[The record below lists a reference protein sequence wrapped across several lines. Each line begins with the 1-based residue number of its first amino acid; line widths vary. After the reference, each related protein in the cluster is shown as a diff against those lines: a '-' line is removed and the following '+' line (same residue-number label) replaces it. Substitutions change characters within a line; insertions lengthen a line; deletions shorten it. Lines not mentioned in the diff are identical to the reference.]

1 MSIKKLFGSTDK
13 SRNYLAETDEKNAF
27 KDVESAKNMQEIA
40 IRQETFVPQIDYSR
54 PENFAKFGSAYQ
66 YYKSAVER
74 IVDFYP
80 YDGSDYEFNQ
90 FYNKSLD
97 IEKYIFNN
105 LYPRTNGYANLD
117 SSSYIDLSGGP
128 HSSSATT
135 TAGLFKDPHSSKRAS
150 SNIYD
155 VDIYATEGLPTD
167 YGSGTRESNLRA
179 NFDTGVT
186 VEFWLKS
193 KDLAADANSVVFDM
207 WNNNAS
213 GTLDSG
219 RLTIEILSASSGTPF
234 RFTAQSGAI
243 SGTLFQQSVGQTIA
257 STTLDSFNHYAFVF
271 QNSGSYFVTKLYLNG
286 YLNDTV
292 TSVASR
298 ALGELPSKDMQA
310 RIGSFLTVPFRADAA
325 ASTRAAG
332 THLLTGSVDEF
343 RYWKVARNGEDIG
356 RNWFTHVRGGT
367 NTDISNTTLGVYY
380 KFNEGT
386 TDDSTIDSR
395 VLDYSGRL
403 SNGAWTGTPS
413 RTLSSAIVET
423 SASAAEFKDPI
434 IYSTH
439 PEVVTLKNGLLNSG
453 SWHDGNNNASFH
465 SLIPS
470 WVIEEHETLG
480 NANPEIISH
489 IIGSYFDK
497 LYMQISALTTFK
509 QLQNTSAS
517 YTPLP
522 MAQHLPQ
529 SLGLYTPE
537 LFIDADV
544 ISRFLNR
551 TEDFNFD
558 SDLTDVKNL
567 IYQNLYNNLAHIYK
581 AKGTEKAIRNI
592 FRCFYIDD
600 KIIRF
605 NTYTDNVVYDLKNN
619 LQQTVTNKNS
629 LNFNSGSNYKAV
641 VYQKQD
647 PDNTAESRGYISGSE
662 GIPGYEDIY
671 GFTAEVDV
679 LLPSYRLEYDTFDR
693 NFISCSIFGMHSAS
707 VDDAGDTTTFT
718 ADNANFQVYAMRP
731 EKYSKDVYFK
741 LTSSVSPHPFSDL
754 TSSIFFNVY
763 DNENW
768 NLSVRLRP
776 SNWPL
781 TEIVSGSDIGYTYDV
796 IFQGVN
802 TKLGS
807 VENSFTVSSS
817 VTKAVGQSMLNAAKR
832 IYVGARRTNI
842 TGAVLNESDILVT
855 NTRYWAKYLDDLS
868 LQQHI
873 YDIENSGISGS
884 HRNISPLDANNKN
897 LDILNRNTLV
907 LDWNFNDLTASDGT
921 GNFFTQD
928 VSSGSAQIRSSYGW
942 MGKLSGY
949 LHSGYGYGFAYNT
962 TNIVDK
968 RSINAFK
975 FIDPEQAISS
985 NMIKVLSGDDVVY
998 GFPDTIPNYHHTLE
1012 KSPSAAISEE
1022 MLNFFA
1028 GVVDFNNLI
1037 GEPVNRYRER
1047 YKGIEKLR
1055 EAFFRRVTSTTH
1067 VEDYMTYYQWFDDA
1081 LSAVVAQFIP
1091 ASGKFTEDVLNT
1103 IESHALE
1110 RNKYKSQ
1117 FPTIEFR
1124 ADDPLSPALGINEKT
1139 YNWKLNHHPISDLQR
1154 DNSNWW
1160 RDRATRAGSSVISS
1174 GDSDVD
1180 AQRDIIRDTIENDN
1194 NQKTVRLSTISDGS
1208 YLNSTYVLRKLSKP
1222 YKLKVER
1229 KMSPVPPIKGGVNFE
1244 QNKRIGITYNA
1255 LYPAGP
1261 VNHDG
1266 GIFVPE
1272 NVLFGQAL
1280 HRTTGLP
1287 LDLVGLKNSTDPV
1300 KPRPGDKVKRRLKVQ
1315 HGRDWHEGVG
1325 YESAKSDIVFPFN
1338 IISASV
1344 TTGYNRHVVEKVS
1357 ASLVITNLHN
1367 DVYGDD
1373 MEKPMQ
1379 GPFTEYAVGGHQSRH
1394 IKLNTPASDAAAATG
1409 YITLA
1414 KLPQNNDTITI
1425 SDGGTSIVFTFKSS
1439 PGAASTDVEIDG
1451 IFETRGYLRVAIN
1464 EQDWNIA
1471 ATETESPA
1479 ANTVALRNIDLGG
1492 HGTNVAITKTE
1503 SVSDT
1508 YTLSGMEGGAG
1519 PRYGLADYKTR
1530 PEAWK
1535 LLLGYCPSHHGTSSP
1550 ITGAI
1555 GMVGAD
1561 YPWPEANAIGA
1572 KPYPMTASQKAVYYR
1587 DFVAKR
1593 PVNIRNIHHTTGS
1606 TVLGNYNHNYDFVQA
1621 PGGWSNP
1628 RQFVE
1633 SQPNLPTRLFTHPM
1647 TSSTSVRT
1655 LLDIYRGAIDGEYQT
1670 VTGNAT
1676 GHTDFSTDYSTAY
1689 LESTTNN
1696 SVIVSKF
1703 SAPGGIEVMSKGYQ
1717 DFRSGEFS
1725 VYNSLNNRNL
1735 TVKRPFQHHGT
1746 GTIRS
1751 ATEAGLPSVGE
1762 VSGTRVYDIHGI
1774 DTGFSTHA
1782 ARHAARFFR
1791 DSALIDLG
1799 LEPEPGT
1806 TYIESG
1812 SFHRVH
1818 RNNITRPKI
1827 VTEETGTTIY
1837 ECASVY
1843 DNLNLSHPIP
1853 RSDRQYAWMTG
1864 AMLYTDPCNY
1874 RYSGFMPVH
1883 GEQAGYYSASSG
1895 YEPWMTMISA
1905 SDFGV
1910 VNISN
1915 TYNTFLGAVSSW
1927 DAKVDFIPQDFAG
1940 LNTLI
1945 YEPINSSTNTLGY
1958 SNTVP
1963 IFSRD
1968 TSYPRIYTNRS
1979 FVGQTAFIDGA
1990 AAATVIRGTVSG
2002 STLNSGF
2009 AYWPDVQLPGYMFNS
2024 LMLKRNGPY
2033 GWGTFNQ
2040 MRQGNHPV
2048 LRNERSSSQLSI
2060 GEYDRSL
2067 ENYNLPAVSMRGR
2080 PAIIN
2085 YSPLIAIDPCGD
2097 DTPPG
2102 PGSITLK
2109 STDNNQKIF
2118 FNDTVLNDKK
2128 GIDPASITTPFDH
2141 LILALRPVTFN
2152 ENYLI
2157 YTENIFPSVR
2167 NEFVSSSRRRTNYDN
2182 LFWRDD
2188 LSERITI
2195 GSQRR
2200 SSLGASLGSPGLTQ
2214 SCWPLDAHREFLTK
2228 TGSIVGYSMGRAWGT
2243 GSHWIPTQLV
2253 DIGSALYIR
2262 STASSGELQNPWY
2275 FAHFVEDGGAA
2286 IPNLMLRPAPLYA
2299 RKHMLGGYRSV
2310 VSPSG
2315 MVIPE
2320 TGSFTDT
2327 TGAWNQ
2333 IESNVFVNTGEAF
2346 WETGDH
2352 AGIVVASGSKSTDGL
2367 PPDALSQYK
2376 FKSYKSKPW
2385 YDNYSEFRD
2394 DIRLMAKD
2402 YVIVPEYRISQHVN
2416 DYIRYGV
2423 NNEEKFD
2430 TFEIPGTGITS
2441 ATSSFYKDYTNSEY
2455 LKYFR
2460 STGEKIPGMTAKE
2473 IRISVK
2479 AVKKFNPY
2487 KGFYP
2492 VQRTLDLAAQFSA
2505 SYFPSLHGWYGDDG
2519 VPSIIGANF
2528 GTARPVVATLFA
2540 PGIMYNS
2547 IKSGMA
2553 VDYPIVENGS
2563 GKTNKLHRHP
2573 NADPNLHL
2581 WAIKANDNAT
2591 ATGSNVWR
2599 RGDPFWDERLPFETI
2614 IRPDIYLDGLEIVDM
2629 EPHPSC
2635 STYTTAALMSTEV
2648 DQTYTLMA
2656 RNFFGEVAN
2665 FFLTDADYT
2674 TLKSGLILNNNMTFK
2689 TGTYGARLKLYRS
2702 CTGPRSFWHVADG
2715 FGQVQRNSA
2724 YGKLGGRY
2732 LDASPGDAPEMGAF
2746 VTGSIYPLPQ
2756 DPNRTG
2762 SQTYGENFTMYSRPT
2777 AFGPPVSGRKFVGAP
2792 GAEAIRSAS
2801 AYGIKDCYNG
2811 FNWSFTP
2818 PYYNGEAWV
2827 DFIFRPDSTRVYS
2840 VQEVLNELETYY
2852 WRVDP
2857 GPVIEH
2863 GVHDGGVPSAEG
2875 PHPALISASY
2885 TYRNIYD
2892 GFNVNLHAMQISA
2905 SFNLFGIENTI
2916 FQETDAYGTTT
2927 AVRNEARGTQW
2938 VIKPKFE
2945 TPMLNF
2951 NSQVQPVSDAANT
2964 LSVPTFGSG
2973 TVPRG
2978 MWHQFGL
2985 IEPDE
2990 HKGIFMQMGD
3000 IPKNWLKY
3008 HYLVNTSASVYNNYL
3023 GETAAYDA
3031 EASIRKAKNMKSLAG
3046 ALNFDTTAKRLGQ
3059 IATKTVVKEAVVAIP
3074 FVYDPPPIDT
3084 YTPGPESSIPSTKA
3098 GVYKRFFS
3106 IPEKRIK
3113 AALKNN
3119 ASSKA
3124 GKSLQAAGESIR
3136 KLVAKMDNY
3145 ILPPQFDFLRNPDVK
3160 PVVMYIFEFSYEF
3173 DQDDLSYIWQNI
3185 APRNYKKV
3193 TFEEQA
3199 IAHRLNKTQLL
3210 TAEELMT
3217 HDVRWMI
3224 FKIKQRAT
3232 GDYYSHIP
3240 SQTAGTLSP
3249 GETLAFD
3256 PAQATAGLSLGKAFG
3271 TAPIA
3276 SGEYPLQFNW
3286 PYDYL
3291 SFVEGIKVDVEV
3303 LFDDETNRTRSL
3315 VRELESKQTLSYGVE
3330 KSFDTDLQETAEII
3344 ASTANAVPRSPGGSR
3359 TPGSHGSGLKVP
3371 IRDED

>member
-1 MSIKKLFGSTDK
+1 
-13 SRNYLAETDEKNAF
+13 
-27 KDVESAKNMQEIA
+27 
-40 IRQETFVPQIDYSR
+40 
-54 PENFAKFGSAYQ
+54 
-66 YYKSAVER
+66 
-74 IVDFYP
+74 
-80 YDGSDYEFNQ
+80 
-90 FYNKSLD
+90 
-97 IEKYIFNN
+97 
-105 LYPRTNGYANLD
+105 
-117 SSSYIDLSGGP
+117 
-128 HSSSATT
+128 
-135 TAGLFKDPHSSKRAS
+135 
-150 SNIYD
+150 
-155 VDIYATEGLPTD
+155 
-167 YGSGTRESNLRA
+167 
-179 NFDTGVT
+179 
-186 VEFWLKS
+186 
-193 KDLAADANSVVFDM
+193 
-207 WNNNAS
+207 
-213 GTLDSG
+213 
-219 RLTIEILSASSGTPF
+219 
-234 RFTAQSGAI
+234 
-243 SGTLFQQSVGQTIA
+243 
-257 STTLDSFNHYAFVF
+257 
-271 QNSGSYFVTKLYLNG
+271 
-286 YLNDTV
+286 
-292 TSVASR
+292 
-298 ALGELPSKDMQA
+298 
-310 RIGSFLTVPFRADAA
+310 
-325 ASTRAAG
+325 
-332 THLLTGSVDEF
+332 
-343 RYWKVARNGEDIG
+343 
-356 RNWFTHVRGGT
+356 
-367 NTDISNTTLGVYY
+367 
-380 KFNEGT
+380 
-386 TDDSTIDSR
+386 
-395 VLDYSGRL
+395 
-403 SNGAWTGTPS
+403 
-413 RTLSSAIVET
+413 
-423 SASAAEFKDPI
+423 
-434 IYSTH
+434 
-439 PEVVTLKNGLLNSG
+439 
-453 SWHDGNNNASFH
+453 
-465 SLIPS
+465 
-470 WVIEEHETLG
+470 
-480 NANPEIISH
+480 
-489 IIGSYFDK
+489 
-497 LYMQISALTTFK
+497 
-509 QLQNTSAS
+509 
-517 YTPLP
+517 
-522 MAQHLPQ
+522 
-529 SLGLYTPE
+529 
-537 LFIDADV
+537 
-544 ISRFLNR
+544 
-551 TEDFNFD
+551 
-558 SDLTDVKNL
+558 
-567 IYQNLYNNLAHIYK
+567 
-581 AKGTEKAIRNI
+581 
-592 FRCFYIDD
+592 
-600 KIIRF
+600 
-605 NTYTDNVVYDLKNN
+605 
-619 LQQTVTNKNS
+619 
-629 LNFNSGSNYKAV
+629 
-641 VYQKQD
+641 
-647 PDNTAESRGYISGSE
+647 
-662 GIPGYEDIY
+662 
-671 GFTAEVDV
+671 
-679 LLPSYRLEYDTFDR
+679 
-693 NFISCSIFGMHSAS
+693 
-707 VDDAGDTTTFT
+707 
-718 ADNANFQVYAMRP
+718 
-731 EKYSKDVYFK
+731 
-741 LTSSVSPHPFSDL
+741 
-754 TSSIFFNVY
+754 
-763 DNENW
+763 
-768 NLSVRLRP
+768 
-776 SNWPL
+776 
-781 TEIVSGSDIGYTYDV
+781 
-796 IFQGVN
+796 
-802 TKLGS
+802 
-807 VENSFTVSSS
+807 
-817 VTKAVGQSMLNAAKR
+817 
-832 IYVGARRTNI
+832 
-842 TGAVLNESDILVT
+842 
-855 NTRYWAKYLDDLS
+855 
-868 LQQHI
+868 
-873 YDIENSGISGS
+873 
-884 HRNISPLDANNKN
+884 
-897 LDILNRNTLV
+897 
-907 LDWNFNDLTASDGT
+907 
-921 GNFFTQD
+921 
-928 VSSGSAQIRSSYGW
+928 
-942 MGKLSGY
+942 
-949 LHSGYGYGFAYNT
+949 
-962 TNIVDK
+962 
-968 RSINAFK
+968 
-975 FIDPEQAISS
+975 
-985 NMIKVLSGDDVVY
+985 
-998 GFPDTIPNYHHTLE
+998 
-1012 KSPSAAISEE
+1012 
-1022 MLNFFA
+1022 
-1028 GVVDFNNLI
+1028 
-1037 GEPVNRYRER
+1037 
-1047 YKGIEKLR
+1047 
-1055 EAFFRRVTSTTH
+1055 
-1067 VEDYMTYYQWFDDA
+1067 
-1081 LSAVVAQFIP
+1081 
-1091 ASGKFTEDVLNT
+1091 
-1103 IESHALE
+1103 
-1110 RNKYKSQ
+1110 
-1117 FPTIEFR
+1117 
-1124 ADDPLSPALGINEKT
+1124 
-1139 YNWKLNHHPISDLQR
+1139 
-1154 DNSNWW
+1154 
-1160 RDRATRAGSSVISS
+1160 
-1174 GDSDVD
+1174 
-1180 AQRDIIRDTIENDN
+1180 
-1194 NQKTVRLSTISDGS
+1194 
-1208 YLNSTYVLRKLSKP
+1208 
-1222 YKLKVER
+1222 
-1229 KMSPVPPIKGGVNFE
+1229 
-1244 QNKRIGITYNA
+1244 
-1255 LYPAGP
+1255 
-1261 VNHDG
+1261 
-1266 GIFVPE
+1266 
-1272 NVLFGQAL
+1272 
-1280 HRTTGLP
+1280 
-1287 LDLVGLKNSTDPV
+1287 
-1300 KPRPGDKVKRRLKVQ
+1300 
-1315 HGRDWHEGVG
+1315 
-1325 YESAKSDIVFPFN
+1325 
-1338 IISASV
+1338 
-1344 TTGYNRHVVEKVS
+1344 
-1357 ASLVITNLHN
+1357 
-1367 DVYGDD
+1367 
-1373 MEKPMQ
+1373 
-1379 GPFTEYAVGGHQSRH
+1379 
-1394 IKLNTPASDAAAATG
+1394 
-1409 YITLA
+1409 
-1414 KLPQNNDTITI
+1414 
-1425 SDGGTSIVFTFKSS
+1425 
-1439 PGAASTDVEIDG
+1439 
-1451 IFETRGYLRVAIN
+1451 
-1464 EQDWNIA
+1464 
-1471 ATETESPA
+1471 
-1479 ANTVALRNIDLGG
+1479 
-1492 HGTNVAITKTE
+1492 
-1503 SVSDT
+1503 
-1508 YTLSGMEGGAG
+1508 
-1519 PRYGLADYKTR
+1519 
-1530 PEAWK
+1530 
-1535 LLLGYCPSHHGTSSP
+1535 
-1550 ITGAI
+1550 
-1555 GMVGAD
+1555 
-1561 YPWPEANAIGA
+1561 
-1572 KPYPMTASQKAVYYR
+1572 
-1587 DFVAKR
+1587 
-1593 PVNIRNIHHTTGS
+1593 
-1606 TVLGNYNHNYDFVQA
+1606 
-1621 PGGWSNP
+1621 
-1628 RQFVE
+1628 
-1633 SQPNLPTRLFTHPM
+1633 
-1647 TSSTSVRT
+1647 
-1655 LLDIYRGAIDGEYQT
+1655 
-1670 VTGNAT
+1670 
-1676 GHTDFSTDYSTAY
+1676 
-1689 LESTTNN
+1689 
-1696 SVIVSKF
+1696 
-1703 SAPGGIEVMSKGYQ
+1703 
-1717 DFRSGEFS
+1717 
-1725 VYNSLNNRNL
+1725 
-1735 TVKRPFQHHGT
+1735 
-1746 GTIRS
+1746 
-1751 ATEAGLPSVGE
+1751 
-1762 VSGTRVYDIHGI
+1762 
-1774 DTGFSTHA
+1774 
-1782 ARHAARFFR
+1782 
-1791 DSALIDLG
+1791 
-1799 LEPEPGT
+1799 
-1806 TYIESG
+1806 
-1812 SFHRVH
+1812 
-1818 RNNITRPKI
+1818 
-1827 VTEETGTTIY
+1827 
-1837 ECASVY
+1837 
-1843 DNLNLSHPIP
+1843 
-1853 RSDRQYAWMTG
+1853 
-1864 AMLYTDPCNY
+1864 
-1874 RYSGFMPVH
+1874 
-1883 GEQAGYYSASSG
+1883 
-1895 YEPWMTMISA
+1895 
-1905 SDFGV
+1905 
-1910 VNISN
+1910 
-1915 TYNTFLGAVSSW
+1915 
-1927 DAKVDFIPQDFAG
+1927 
-1940 LNTLI
+1940 
-1945 YEPINSSTNTLGY
+1945 
-1958 SNTVP
+1958 
-1963 IFSRD
+1963 
-1968 TSYPRIYTNRS
+1968 
-1979 FVGQTAFIDGA
+1979 
-1990 AAATVIRGTVSG
+1990 
-2002 STLNSGF
+2002 
-2009 AYWPDVQLPGYMFNS
+2009 
-2024 LMLKRNGPY
+2024 MLKRNGPY

-2200 SSLGASLGSPGLTQ
+2200 SSLGAKYTAGSPGLTQ

-2228 TGSIVGYSMGRAWGT
+2228 TGSIVGYSTAQGT

-2275 FAHFVEDGGAA
+2275 FAHFVEDGGAVL
-2286 IPNLMLRPAPLYA
+2286 PNLMLRPAPLYA

-2352 AGIVVASGSKSTDGL
+2352 AGIIVATGSKSTDGL

-2519 VPSIIGANF
+2519 VPSIIGANL

-2746 VTGSIYPLPQ
+2746 VTGSTYPLPQ

-2792 GAEAIRSAS
+2792 GAAAIRSAS